1 MVAGCYLQGV
11 NLTLQLL
18 WPVQP
23 TTLLRTYLLM
33 YMLRKEI
40 CSCICAYSSIPYK
53 FLWAEVLWWIFS
65 KVNLFPDS
73 FQNTSEL
80 TGVQF
85 LLKDHSLS
93 DKRQEEQC
101 CLDQVKLRKNNVYLV
116 ILPEAC
122 NIFLIVV
129 HIWPASK
136 LLDDFW
142 FTLEGLWKL
151 LNHRDIVFK
160 CFNEVIHIKNIRE
173 NAAHAKHKLW
183 VKKMVETRSIICH
196 RTVSQK

>member
-1 MVAGCYLQGV
+1 MLLFARRESDFAAFMTCSTNNTSQNLLAYVYAEKRNMFLYLW
-11 NLTLQLL
+11 LQ
-18 WPVQP
+18 Q
-23 TTLLRTYLLM
+23 Y
-33 YMLRKEI
+33 
-40 CSCICAYSSIPYK
+40 PYN

-65 KVNLFPDS
+65 KVNLFPVF
-73 FQNTSEL
+73 FQNTSKL
-80 TGVQF
+80 TGVQH
-85 LLKDHSLS
+85 LLKNHSLS
-93 DKRQEEQC
+93 VWQETGRAMLPWSSQIKI
-101 CLDQVKLRKNNVYLV
+101 DDVYLV

-160 CFNEVIHIKNIRE
+160 RFNEVIHIKNIRE
-173 NAAHAKHKLW
+173 NVVHTIHKF
-183 VKKMVETRSIICH
+183 KG
-196 RTVSQK
+196 Q

>member
-1 MVAGCYLQGV
+1 M
-11 NLTLQLL
+11 T
-18 WPVQP
+18 
-23 TTLLRTYLLM
+23 
-33 YMLRKEI
+33 
-40 CSCICAYSSIPYK
+40 CSTNNTSQ
-53 FLWAEVLWWIFS
+53 
-65 KVNLFPDS
+65 NLFAYVYAEKRDM
-73 FQNTSEL
+73 
-80 TGVQF
+80 F
-85 LLKDHSLS
+85 LYLWLQQYPIWISLS
-93 DKRQEEQC
+93 WSSLVDIFKGKPFPRFFPEYLRVNWSTISLKEPFSVWQETGRAMLPWSSQI
-101 CLDQVKLRKNNVYLV
+101 KKNNVYLV

-173 NAAHAKHKLW
+173 NAAHTKHNL
-183 VKKMVETRSIICH
+183 
-196 RTVSQK
+196 